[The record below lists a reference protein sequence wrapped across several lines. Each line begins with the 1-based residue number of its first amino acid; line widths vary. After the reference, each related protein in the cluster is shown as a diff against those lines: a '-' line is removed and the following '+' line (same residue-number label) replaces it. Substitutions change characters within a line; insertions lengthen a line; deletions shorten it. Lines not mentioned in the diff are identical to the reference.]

1 MTSRSKALGKNGPR
15 KTTSELASLLH
26 TNASSLE
33 EGEKSR
39 SSQEVTPALSKAPS
53 TSTLQDLEERKLT
66 LMFEFLMEQQQRR
79 DEERGR
85 DAEERE
91 NVRKRE
97 AVEREEARK
106 REEEYRGKRDRLWM
120 RSLQEMEDERRRKQ
134 MEWEERR
141 EKREAERRE
150 QEENDRVAVRL
161 EEQRALAAA
170 KLEEQRELAE
180 VRHREQEVLIQQQ
193 RELREA
199 NAEMHERHQQR
210 QSQLTLLGRLPK
222 YNGEQNPAAFLQA
235 LEKQLDDHNFPRD
248 QWQAALENCLTQKA
262 QQLYWNLTVPE
273 ERGTYL
279 LAKNAIVRCMGM
291 PKARRLDQVHKVKR
305 AKEESVAQ
313 MWEESVLHVN
323 AFLEEDTKDERSAF
337 IWKLTRTLAKCKQ
350 ECANAVYDKKPKTA
364 TEVIEA
370 INVWEQQ
377 HGFSGRV
384 WEKKPFQPFVKKG
397 DVSSSYGGYGGSV
410 FMSELGVRMPGGVKV
425 KVEKPEGTD
434 KQSGGSKQS

>member
-1 MTSRSKALGKNGPR
+1 MTSRSKALGKNGPK

-33 EGEKSR
+33 EGEESR
-39 SSQEVTPALSKAPS
+39 SSQEATPALSKAPS
-53 TSTLQDLEERKLT
+53 TSTVQDLEERKLT
-66 LMFEFLMEQQQRR
+66 VMFEFLMEQQQRR

-85 DAEERE
+85 EAEERE

-106 REEEYRGKRDRLWM
+106 REEEDRGKRDRLWM

-150 QEENDRVAVRL
+150 QEENDRAAVRL

-180 VRHREQEVLIQQQ
+180 VRQREQEVLIQQQ

-235 LEKQLDDHNFPRD
+235 LEKHLDDHNFPRD
-248 QWQAALENCLTQKA
+248 QWQAALENCLTEKA

-279 LAKNAIVRCMGM
+279 LAK
-291 PKARRLDQVHKVKR
+291 
-305 AKEESVAQ
+305 
-313 MWEESVLHVN
+313 
-323 AFLEEDTKDERSAF
+323 
-337 IWKLTRTLAKCKQ
+337 KC
-350 ECANAVYDKKPKTA
+350 Y
-364 TEVIEA
+364 
-370 INVWEQQ
+370 
-377 HGFSGRV
+377 S
-384 WEKKPFQPFVKKG
+384 
-397 DVSSSYGGYGGSV
+397 
-410 FMSELGVRMPGGVKV
+410 
-425 KVEKPEGTD
+425 
-434 KQSGGSKQS
+434 